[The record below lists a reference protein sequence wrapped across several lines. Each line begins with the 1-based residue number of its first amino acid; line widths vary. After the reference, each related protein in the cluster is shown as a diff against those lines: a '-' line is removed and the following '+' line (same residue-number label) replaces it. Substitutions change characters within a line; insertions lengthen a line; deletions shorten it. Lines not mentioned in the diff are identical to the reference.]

1 MKPLSDKSVSALKPQ
16 LYAEDRLFLDQLDAI
31 SALTDKLQSLDELP
45 AFLTVRLS
53 LAPLIAAHKK
63 SPSATTEALKL
74 LSAAVDQLTLAAA
87 KAYSRN
93 VLVAVV
99 ALKEDTIVRNKRSI
113 TSRASDPITQEIV
126 SLNMVEYLHCKI
138 LSILH

>member
-1 MKPLSDKSVSALKPQ
+1 MKPSSDKSVTALKPQ

-31 SALTDKLQSLDELP
+31 SALTEKLQSLDELP

-53 LAPLIAAHKK
+53 LTPLIAAHKE
-63 SPSATTEALKL
+63 SPAATAEAFKL
-74 LSAAVDQLTLAAA
+74 LSAAVEQLSLAAE

-99 ALKEDTIVRNKRSI
+99 ALKEDTIARNKRSVTPRAGDTI
-113 TSRASDPITQEIV
+113 TTEIV
-126 SLNMVEYLHCKI
+126 SNTMYPNAIGV
-138 LSILH
+138 

>member
-1 MKPLSDKSVSALKPQ
+1 MKSPSEKSVSALKPQ

-31 SALTDKLQSLDELP
+31 TALTDKLQSIDELP

-53 LAPLIAAHKK
+53 LASLIAAHKD
-63 SPSATTEALKL
+63 SPAATTEALKL
-74 LSAAVDQLTLAAA
+74 LSAAVEQLTLAAA

-99 ALKEDTIVRNKRSI
+99 ALKEDTIVRNKRSV
-113 TSRASDPITQEIV
+113 TSRASDPITNEIV
-126 SLNMVEYLHCKI
+126 SQNYDEIITCC
-138 LSILH
+138 